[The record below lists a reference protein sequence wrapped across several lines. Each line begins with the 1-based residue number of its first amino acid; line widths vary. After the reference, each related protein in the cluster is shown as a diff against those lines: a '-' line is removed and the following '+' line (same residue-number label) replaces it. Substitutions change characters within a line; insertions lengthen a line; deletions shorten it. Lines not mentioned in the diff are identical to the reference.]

1 MTHVKKVIKTA
12 IIMTITTKTNL
23 SYSYY
28 YNNKYDNDINDIN
41 KKKSIS

>member
-28 YNNKYDNDINDIN
+28 YKYDNDTNDIN